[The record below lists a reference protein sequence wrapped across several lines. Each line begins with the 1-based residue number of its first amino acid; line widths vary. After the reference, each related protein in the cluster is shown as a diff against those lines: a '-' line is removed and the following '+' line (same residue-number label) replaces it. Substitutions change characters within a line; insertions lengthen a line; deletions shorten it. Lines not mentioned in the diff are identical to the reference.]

1 MLTTFPALLVL
12 DLLLSFNVQP
22 APPATGA
29 GGGRVNDV
37 TLEGYFTKLEQIR
50 DRPLEP
56 EAYARSLAG
65 CRVRWDGHV
74 VAVTPGKAAERPHLM
89 LRATRHQGDGRTVR
103 AIFPRTFRAKL
114 SSLQTGARV
123 RVSGTLDLS
132 SVYFPFIDEA
142 DSIETIAGAEQ
153 PTKPWK

>member
-1 MLTTFPALLVL
+1 MLAPFSALLVL
-12 DLLLSFNVQP
+12 DLLFSFNVEP
-22 APPATGA
+22 APPATGV
-29 GGGRVNDV
+29 GGGRVDDV

-56 EAYARSLAG
+56 EAYAESLAG

-103 AIFPRTFRAKL
+103 VVFPRTFRAKL
-114 SSLQTGARV
+114 SSLRTGTRV
-123 RVSGTLDLS
+123 RVSGRLDLS

-142 DSIETIAGAEQ
+142 DSIETIAAAGQ
-153 PTKPWK
+153 LTTP